1 MSNTHQHEA
10 AMQEL
15 RKLLFEQ
22 ESARIDRL
30 EELLSNQELHAQEI
44 AKVLAEAV
52 KIRSHSDNKL
62 GQALTPAVEEALK
75 TSIARNPQPLS
86 DALFPVMGPAIRK
99 AIQSS
104 IATMLQSMNQTL
116 EHSFSAQ
123 GLRWRLD
130 AIRTG
135 KSFAEVVLLNTLL
148 YRVEQVFLIHKE
160 TGLLLKHI
168 ALDPSHHEDADVVSS
183 MLTAVQD
190 FIHDSFSSS
199 ANQGIES
206 LRMGDLQVLIEQGP
220 DVVLAL
226 VCRGNPPLPLREK
239 MQTTI
244 EDIQHDFHENL
255 QGFEG
260 DTQPFEATDLNL
272 SPLLVADYES
282 KTKKG
287 SPFKPV
293 ITLGIITALIITW
306 VVWGHRQQANIDAQW
321 QAYTQQLM
329 DTSGIVITSYNNRD
343 DKYIIQGLRDP
354 LSRDPYELLA
364 NAKLSPKQLELSLQP
379 YQSLASPL
387 VLKRA
392 LFILQPPQS
401 IILSLQGSTLVLNGS
416 AAQTWL
422 DEAKKT
428 APLIAG
434 ISQVD
439 TSQLTPELTLIER
452 IQALL
457 QPTTNIQLS
466 LDKHRLI
473 VSGKATQAWA
483 AHAKKNI
490 QNITEITQYQDRK
503 LTLIDSPAYVLKQAY
518 KRLRP
523 PSTVRLLM
531 TKDMQLIAKGSASDI
546 WMVKA
551 KQQAKHIA
559 YLKSYNDQQV
569 SLSSDIILQRAIE
582 ALQPPESVQLS
593 LSNGILLATG
603 EAQQTWIELANDKA
617 TSLDGIDRFD
627 NQVARFID
635 EAAILAAAI
644 QQLQP
649 PSSVSLSFSNGI
661 LTATGSATGA
671 WISSAQDQ
679 FVLVDGVHSFY
690 TNNLKNTTEGWTDI
704 QRMIN
709 QSSITFP
716 NSIARI
722 SLDIQKDI
730 ATVAAQFQQ
739 AQRIE
744 PSSKLLIKALYSN
757 TASFITSLRLKAVQ
771 KALLAHGIGNQ
782 HLRIISH
789 KTDATNAAET
799 IHFALE
805 VETKQP

>member
-1 MSNTHQHEA
+1 
-10 AMQEL
+10 MQISS
-15 RKLLFEQ
+15 R
-22 ESARIDRL
+22 
-30 EELLSNQELHAQEI
+30 N
-44 AKVLAEAV
+44 
-52 KIRSHSDNKL
+52 DNKL

-75 TSIARNPQPLS
+75 ISIARNPQPLS
-86 DALFPVMGPAIRK
+86 DALFPVMGPSIRK

-135 KSFAEVVLLNTLL
+135 KSFAEVVLLNTLV

-190 FIHDSFSSS
+190 FIHDSFSGSE
-199 ANQGIES
+199 NQGIES

-220 DVVLAL
+220 DIVLAL
-226 VCRGNPPLPLREK
+226 VCRGNPPLSLREK

-255 QGFEG
+255 QDFTG
-260 DTQPFEATDLNL
+260 DTQTFEATDLNL
-272 SPLLVADYES
+272 SPLLVADYQS

-287 SPFKPV
+287 SPFKPL
-293 ITLGIITALIITW
+293 IILGILAALITTW
-306 VVWGHRQQANIDAQW
+306 AIWDYRQQAAIDAQW

-329 DTSGIVITSYNNRD
+329 DESGIVITSHSNHD
-343 DKYIIQGLRDP
+343 GKHIIQGLRDP
-354 LSRDPYELLA
+354 LSRDPYKLLA
-364 NAKLSPKQLELSLQP
+364 NANLPPEHLTLNLQP
-379 YQSLASPL
+379 YQSLASPF

-392 LFILQPPQS
+392 LAILQPPQS
-401 IILSLQGSTLVLNGS
+401 IILSLQGNTLVLNGS

-422 DEAKKT
+422 DKAKKT

-439 TSQLTPELTLIER
+439 TSQLTPQLTLMER

-457 QPTTNIQLS
+457 RPSADVQLS
-466 LDKHRLI
+466 LNEHTLT

-483 AHAKKNI
+483 ERAKKNI
-490 QNITEITQYQDRK
+490 QNIKEITQYQDRK
-503 LTLIDSPAYVLKQAY
+503 LTLVDSPAYILKQAY
-518 KRLRP
+518 KMLRP
-523 PSTVRLLM
+523 PVSVRLFI
-531 TKDMQLIAKGSASDI
+531 TKDTQLIAKGSASDT
-546 WMVKA
+546 WMLKA
-551 KQQAKHIA
+551 RQQAKRIA
-559 YLKSYNDQQV
+559 FLKSYNDQQLT
-569 SLSSDIILQRAIE
+569 LSDNIILQRAIE
-582 ALQPPESVQLS
+582 ALQPPETVLLS

-603 EAQQTWIELANDKA
+603 EAQQMWIEQANDKA
-617 TSLDGIDRFD
+617 TNLEGIDRFD
-627 NQVARFID
+627 NQVAKLID

-644 QQLQP
+644 KQLQP
-649 PSSVSLSFSNGI
+649 PSSVSLSFANGI

-690 TNNLKNTTEGWTDI
+690 TNNLKNTTEGWTNI
-704 QRMIN
+704 QRTIN

-716 NSIARI
+716 NSIAKI
-722 SLDIQKDI
+722 SPDIQQNI
-730 ATVAAQFQQ
+730 ATVASQFKQ

-744 PSSKLLIKALYSN
+744 PNSKLLIKALYSN
-757 TASFITSLRLKAVQ
+757 NAMFITSLRLKSVQ
-771 KALLAHGIGNQ
+771 KELLNHGVNKKYVQ
-782 HLRIISH
+782 VISH
-789 KTDATNAAET
+789 KTDAINAAET

-805 VETKQP
+805 IETNKP